1 MHDRPTHN
9 APGTARRVLV
19 MVENNSVP
27 SDRRVWRISTALA
40 RAGCEVVVVCPQG
53 REDERA
59 TFERRDGIEIHR
71 YPPANSGSG
80 LRGYVREYGLA
91 LWRTIRLVERLSRE
105 RPFDA
110 VHACNP
116 PDFLLFAAWRA
127 KRAGALLVFDHHDL
141 TPELFLS
148 RFGERHRWLY
158 RLSLLLERLCYSAAD
173 VVIATNESY
182 RKVALTRGRKRMG
195 EVFVVRNGPDLR
207 DLRALPPDPTL
218 KRGRSLLIGYV
229 GYLGFQDG
237 VDYALRALALL
248 GERHEDWHA
257 VVAGDGDALPELRR
271 LRSKLGLDDRVE
283 FVGWL
288 GDAQI
293 ARLLS
298 SADVCLEPAPH
309 SPLNDVS
316 TMIKIADYM
325 SMSRPVVAF
334 DLRESRFTAGDA
346 AVYAEPNDVASYAA
360 RIEELLADPERRAE
374 MGRIGRERVEREF
387 SWEHSE
393 RNLVAA
399 YSSVLNGHHKQTAAV
414 R

>member
-1 MHDRPTHN
+1 M
-9 APGTARRVLV
+9 
-19 MVENNSVP
+19 
-27 SDRRVWRISTALA
+27 
-40 RAGCEVVVVCPQG
+40 CPQG
-53 REDERA
+53 REDEQA
-59 TFERRDGIEIHR
+59 LFELRDGVEIRRFPLAGHE
-71 YPPANSGSG
+71 GG
-80 LRGYVREYGLA
+80 LVGYAREYGQA
-91 LWRTIRLVERLSRE
+91 LWRTMRLVEQLSRE
-105 RPFDA
+105 RPFDV

-127 KRAGALLVFDHHDL
+127 KRAGARLVFDHHDL

-148 RFGERHRWLY
+148 RYGKRHRWLY
-158 RLSLLLERLCYSAAD
+158 RLSLALERLCYAAAD

-182 RKVALTRGRKRMG
+182 RTVALTRGHKRAG
-195 EVFVVRNGPDLR
+195 EVFVVRNGPDLER
-207 DLRALPPDPTL
+207 FRPLDADPTL

-229 GYLGFQDG
+229 GYLGLQDG
-237 VDYALRALALL
+237 VDHALHALALL
-248 GERHEDWHA
+248 RRHRDDWH
-257 VVAGDGDALPELRR
+257 VIVAGDGDALPELRR
-271 LRSKLGLDDRVE
+271 LTAELGLEDRVE
-283 FVGWL
+283 FAGWL
-288 GDAQI
+288 DHAQI

-298 SADVCLEPAPH
+298 SADVCLEPAPR

-393 RNLVAA
+393 RNLEAA
-399 YSSVLNGHHKQTAAV
+399 YSSLLNGGA